1 MTVTVYPANLFLMR
15 RVIRMHAHAGPV
27 TTHLAERLA
36 LRSVKQGHSV
46 ASALSAA
53 TCYLRNVRIVA
64 PKDCA

>member
-1 MTVTVYPANLFLMR
+1 MTATVYPANLFVLR

-27 TTHLAERLA
+27 TTRLAERLA
-36 LRSVKQGHSV
+36 VNAVKRGHSV

-53 TCYLRNVRIVA
+53 TCYLRDVRIVA